1 MRNIV
6 SLALLVLLLQSCPA
20 VQADE
25 PSLGEQLEKL
35 VPQAAGVAQVE
46 VVDIKE
52 VDMRPGDGPLYLDAR
67 FRILRGTG
75 VTADNIHITKAHGGH
90 SPPNTP
96 PFKPY
101 GPVKLDTFKKG
112 ERYWVA
118 FCSQYDGMR
127 CPQGVVNSW
136 PDKDGP
142 KLLEEAIRTD
152 HYAHRPQYHPTSGL
166 THSYRMEKNKKN
178 WKVRME
184 RDGKLLWEADLPGE
198 KFRGKRFDG
207 EWRLLHREHW
217 PSGLGQA
224 EENRSGWYLLA
235 ETTGRLESGN
245 EYGLSAE
252 EHRMTYALDADSG
265 KTAAIWVTIMRLGP
279 TSTPSVI
286 QYFDQKTGKVRREE
300 RFDSFESGGLA
311 AGGKEERWYRKLVR
325 TYDPNTSQLKAEEVF
340 RFTTSPDGSKF
351 VPVNK
356 Q

>member
-1 MRNIV
+1 MRNTARH
-6 SLALLVLLLQSCPA
+6 ALLLLLLQSCPA

-25 PSLGEQLEKL
+25 PSLGEQLERWL
-35 VPQAAGVAQVE
+35 PRAAGVAHIE

-52 VDMRPGDGPLYLDAR
+52 VDTRPNDGPLYLDVR

-75 VTADNIHITKAHGGH
+75 VTADCIQITKAHGGL
-90 SPPNTP
+90 SPRNNP
-96 PFKPY
+96 PVKPY
-101 GPVKLDTFKKG
+101 GPAKLDTFKKG
-112 ERYWVA
+112 ERYWVG
-118 FCSQYDGMR
+118 FCSQYDGVR
-127 CPQGVVNSW
+127 CPQGVVNCW

-142 KLLEEAIRTD
+142 KILEEAIHMD
-152 HYAHRPQYHPTSGL
+152 HYAHRPQYHPESGL
-166 THSYRMEKNKKN
+166 THSYRTREDKKS
-178 WKVRME
+178 WQVRME

-198 KFRGKRFDG
+198 KFKGERFDG
-207 EWRLLHREHW
+207 EWRLLHRERW

-245 EYGLSAE
+245 GYGLPAE
-252 EHRMTYALDADSG
+252 EHRITYALDADSG
-265 KTAAIWVTIMRLGP
+265 ETAAIWVTVMRLGP
-279 TSTPSVI
+279 TSTPRVI

-311 AGGKEERWYRKLVR
+311 AGAEKEYWYRKLVR
-325 TYDPNTSQLKAEEVF
+325 TYDPNTSQLKGEEVF
-340 RFTTSPDGSKF
+340 RFATPPHGSTF